1 MIIRFNGKPSNPFEN
16 FSQAHKAELLKHY
29 DPEHPERLLELI
41 NPDFIKSPSTCT
53 EVYAKDRNVIMGL
66 YKTVPTMV
74 HLSCLC
80 QLDTVF
86 RTTKDTGLPCPT
98 ADVVV
103 SLYSNA
109 GLFTP
114 LATGIKLIPENSTA
128 LWRITADLA
137 EFKSDYKNTSG
148 LDDLQKRLFLV
159 LNVGLEIDVNKRPGY
174 TNIKVTYTPSN
185 LVVTDRTLIT
195 LTKKEEKYGIERTNE
210 SSNSVS

>member
-16 FSQAHKAELLKHY
+16 LAQAHKEELFKYY
-29 DPEHPERLLELI
+29 DPAHPEKLLDLLD
-41 NPDFIKSPSTCT
+41 PDFIKSPSTCT
-53 EVYAKDRNVIMGL
+53 EVYTKGKNVVMGL

-98 ADVVV
+98 ADIVV
-103 SLYSNA
+103 SLYTNA

-114 LATGIKLIPENSTA
+114 LATGIKLIPENNTA
-128 LWRITADLA
+128 LWRVTADLA
-137 EFKSDYKNTSG
+137 EFKSNYKNISD

-159 LNVGLEIDVNKRPGY
+159 LNVGLEIDVKKRPGY
-174 TNIKVTYTPSN
+174 TNIKITYVPSN
-185 LVVTDRTLIT
+185 LVVTDRTFIT
-195 LTKKEEKYGIERTNE
+195 LTKKEVENGVE
-210 SSNSVS
+210 